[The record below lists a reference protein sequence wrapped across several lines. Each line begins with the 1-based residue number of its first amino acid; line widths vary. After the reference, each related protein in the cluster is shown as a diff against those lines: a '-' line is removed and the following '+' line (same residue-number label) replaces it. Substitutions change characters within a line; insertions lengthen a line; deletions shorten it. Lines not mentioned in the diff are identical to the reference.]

1 MGDQGGQSRESPQH
15 CWPSGA
21 RLGRVSACRGT
32 NRDLGRA
39 SQPCLPL
46 SFSLQRESA
55 NILISSHTQT
65 PRPDPRIHILG
76 DLHKLPAI
84 NRAHEVQGLRASTL
98 AKNTVQEDW
107 KEGKGRGLPR
117 RARRRGEQRSGI
129 SVSGCAPWV
138 SESLAAATVWLGC
151 SGRYITSRGK
161 SMSSSQHCFALLG
174 LCICSP
180 GQSSP

>member
-1 MGDQGGQSRESPQH
+1 MGSQKWAIPGSWPTGLAVGDQGGQSRESPQH

-117 RARRRGEQRSGI
+117 RARSTDVVSRGLEYQCLAVLPGSLSHLLQPLYG
-129 SVSGCAPWV
+129 
-138 SESLAAATVWLGC
+138 LAAVVGT
-151 SGRYITSRGK
+151 
-161 SMSSSQHCFALLG
+161 
-174 LCICSP
+174 
-180 GQSSP
+180 